1 MNNNETEYKCITF
14 EEETTDDFQ
23 DIQEHEDVSLNDE
36 NENNTNICD
45 ELENNDINENE
56 ETEAT
61 NCLALTVRK
70 DYNLSIFRNRIIKTF
85 HVTSK
90 VALCTFLLNLL
101 TLLL

>member
-1 MNNNETEYKCITF
+1 MNNSKAEYKCITF

-36 NENNTNICD
+36 NENNTNIYD

-70 DYNLSIFRNRIIKTF
+70 DYNLSILKNKMVTTFR
-85 HVTSK
+85 VTSK
-90 VALCTFLLNLL
+90 VVFCAFFLNLL